1 MELFKLD
8 EVTIITWFSWPSFP
22 QTRIQSDWWWL
33 PFLHFPGVSDLRET
47 SRLIQKREPFLTP
60 SLKASLQLRRQHKHS
75 TDATYH
81 PYYIR
86 AQREFS
92 FRWWFVQWNIHI
104 QNVVM
109 WKGALFNFLK
119 SKISYGRIFE
129 SCLSIVSSYMTSI
142 LIYKNSTIFLPRQTV
157 ENAVLRWCKQ
167 KWHFEDIRINYTCV
181 GEAPWYVSC
190 PLLFTFTLNGT
201 YFQIINREA
210 SCIMRNL
217 QILDLLT
224 DFFLLLEV

>member
-1 MELFKLD
+1 MLRTTRTTFEL
-8 EVTIITWFSWPSFP
+8 S
-22 QTRIQSDWWWL
+22 
-33 PFLHFPGVSDLRET
+33 
-47 SRLIQKREPFLTP
+47 
-60 SLKASLQLRRQHKHS
+60 ASLVSADGLCNEMF
-75 TDATYH
+75 TYKMLSCEKE
-81 PYYIR
+81 R
-86 AQREFS
+86 
-92 FRWWFVQWNIHI
+92 
-104 QNVVM
+104 
-109 WKGALFNFLK
+109 FLISK
-119 SKISYGRIFE
+119 SEISYGRIFE

-142 LIYKNSTIFLPRQTV
+142 LIYKNSRIFLFRQTV

-167 KWHFEDIRINYTCV
+167 KSHFEDIRINYTCV

-224 DFFLLLEV
+224 DWRLYRYFGIRFAPKILSYYWAFV